1 MTAQE
6 ETTTAR
12 EPQPARYA
20 ISENAANELRRN
32 LSLVAYARQCYMCQ
46 QEMEIEESAS
56 VDLSDFMERIS
67 EHCAEEP
74 DYLLPDTPVKEAVF
88 RFLLARRNKPATVE
102 EISDELSRRW
112 AMTHFPKPTSPPV
125 MRRLLSGVRDYYCI
139 EAVEG

>member
-1 MTAQE
+1 MTDQE
-6 ETTTAR
+6 ETTAR

-20 ISENAANELRRN
+20 ISEDAANELRRN
-32 LSLVAYARQCYMCQ
+32 LSLVAYSRQCYMCQ
-46 QEMEIEESAS
+46 QEMEIAESAS
-56 VDLSDFMERIS
+56 VPLSDFMDNIAEC
-67 EHCAEEP
+67 CAEKP

-112 AMTHFPKPTSPPV
+112 AMTHFPKPTSPSV
-125 MRRLLSGVRDYYCI
+125 MRRLLGGVRDYYCI

>member
-6 ETTTAR
+6 ETTTDR

-20 ISENAANELRRN
+20 ISEDAANELRRN
-32 LSLVAYARQCYMCQ
+32 LSLIACLRQCYTCLQ
-46 QEMEIEESAS
+46 GVETAESAS
-56 VDLSDFMERIS
+56 VPLSEFMDNIADC
-67 EHCAEEP
+67 CAEKP

-112 AMTHFPKPTSPPV
+112 AMTHFPKPTSPSV